1 MGQRRIVHGM
11 AVLACA
17 VLVSAPAAAQDLPRT
32 AWGHADLQGV
42 WDFRTITP
50 MERPEEL
57 ADQEFLTE
65 EEAAGL
71 EQAAVDRD
79 ARAWNA
85 PAQRTADLAPELT
98 NVDRRPSGD
107 GPGSYNQ
114 FWIDRGTAV
123 IETMRTSLVIDPP
136 DGRVPALTSDGGAQ
150 ARGDGRGAEGYWAR
164 TSLLRVAGS
173 TTSVANGLQA
183 RCVTGF
189 NSGPPMTPGGYNNNV
204 QLFQTPDTV
213 VLYNEMNHSPRVVPL
228 DGRPHTGLRQWTGE
242 SRGHWDGDTLVVE
255 TVNFLRET
263 SFMRGGASADLQLT
277 ERFARVSPDVLIYEV
292 TVNDPTTWSRP
303 WTYEVPMLRNPEPIY
318 EYACHEGNYSMEVI
332 LAGAREQEAEAAAAG
347 R

>member
-1 MGQRRIVHGM
+1 MVRRRIVRAAGG
-11 AVLACA
+11 VLGCA
-17 VLVSAPAAAQDLPRT
+17 LFVSVPVVAQDLPQT
-32 AWGHADLQGV
+32 PWGHPDLQAV

-57 ADQEFLTE
+57 ADKEFLTA
-65 EEAAGL
+65 EEAAEFENIRAL
-71 EQAAVDRD
+71 RD
-79 ARAWNA
+79 AGRDDEV
-85 PAQRTADLAPELT
+85 PADIVG
-98 NVDRRPSGD
+98 N
-107 GPGSYNQ
+107 YNT
-114 FWIDRGTAV
+114 FWFDRGTSV

-136 DGRVPALTSDGGAQ
+136 DGRVPALTPEAERKRAAMTEARKDTGPHEPTPGGWVDDL
-150 ARGDGRGAEGYWAR
+150 GP
-164 TSLLRVAGS
+164 
-173 TTSVANGLQA
+173 NGLQV

-204 QLFQTPDTV
+204 QLLQTPDAV
-213 VLYNEMNHSPRVVPL
+213 VLYNEMNHNPRVVPL

-255 TVNFLRET
+255 TTNFLRET
-263 SFMRGGASADLQLT
+263 SFMRGGASADLRLT
-277 ERFARVSPDVLIYEV
+277 ERFTRVSSDVLTYEV
-292 TVNDPTTWSRP
+292 TVNDPKTWSRP

-332 LAGAREQEAEAAAAG
+332 LAGAREKEAEAAVAA